1 MKQICLLLLAMTMLA
16 CTNDDDN
23 TLESV
28 SKVLYHNDF
37 SDPETITD
45 FEDGFALADIKDGH
59 LTINGGCIA
68 PHFQLHLGPYEIDKD
83 INIKMSAKHLPPCGG
98 AVFIN
103 ALGSSAN
110 SLVLNIDQEEWT
122 EIQNAEP
129 YPLESGETLVIEV
142 VSGGIIGCSSQLDE
156 ITVTEL

>member
-28 SKVLYHNDF
+28 SKLLYHNDF
-37 SDPETITD
+37 SDSETITD
-45 FEDGFALADIKDGH
+45 FEDGFGLGDIKDGH
-59 LTINGGCIA
+59 LTVNGGCIA
-68 PHFQLHLGPYEIDKD
+68 PHLQLHLGPYETDKQ
-83 INIKMSAKHLPPCGG
+83 INIKIMARHLPPCGG
-98 AVFIN
+98 IVSIN
-103 ALGSSAN
+103 SLGSLSN
-110 SLVLNIDQEEWT
+110 SSILKIEQEEWT

-129 YPLESGETLVIEV
+129 YPLESGKKLVIEV